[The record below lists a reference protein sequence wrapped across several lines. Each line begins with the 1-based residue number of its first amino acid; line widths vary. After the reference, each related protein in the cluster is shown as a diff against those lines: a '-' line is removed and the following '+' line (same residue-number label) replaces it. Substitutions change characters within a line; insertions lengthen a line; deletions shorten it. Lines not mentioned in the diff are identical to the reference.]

1 MGGDHDGRAPVD
13 DVVPSPK
20 GEDVVSKSN
29 MQMMTDLWLMITL
42 LKRELI
48 WSSSKVY
55 LH

>member
-1 MGGDHDGRAPVD
+1 MGESHDGRALVD

-29 MQMMTDLWLMITL
+29 MQMIIDFWPMVTL

-48 WSSSKVY
+48 VMEH
-55 LH
+55 LV